1 MYFAYTE
8 TETTVRN
15 AEEQLISIKNV
26 SKSFDGQEVL
36 SNINLTIRR
45 NEFITLLGPS
55 GCGKTTLLR
64 MIAGFEMPD
73 SGEIL
78 FEGKSMKDV
87 PPYKRKLNTVFQRY
101 ALFPHMNV
109 YDNIAF
115 GLKIKKLEKEQ
126 IDKKVT
132 DMLRLVQ
139 LTGYEKR
146 SITRLSGG
154 QMQRVA
160 IARALVN
167 EPEVLLLDEPLGALD
182 LKFRKEMQL
191 ELKRMQKQLGITF
204 IYVTHDQ
211 DEALTMSDKVV
222 VMSDGMIQQFGTPEE
237 IYNEPN
243 NAFVADFIGESN
255 ILNGEMTG
263 KKKVMFCGAEFNCVD
278 DVKKGTLVE
287 VVVRPE
293 DITIVSPDASPL
305 TGEVISVIFKGM
317 HYEITVLCGKTEIV
331 IQSTRS
337 ARMNTEVGLLI
348 EPDGIHIMK
357 GEARV
362 NKFDGVITKHN
373 TVEFADGEFEC
384 DITQLYP
391 GSYIDDKEYLITAD
405 GEKLDLTDV
414 EVDVEVDVQDVRMSD
429 NEDEGG
435 VCGNIISLIY
445 IGDHYNYVVRTENEE
460 DFIVHDDILWNEDDY
475 VAIVIPPEKI
485 RLSLKETADE

>member
-1 MYFAYTE
+1 M
-8 TETTVRN
+8 RN
-15 AEEQLISIKNV
+15 IEEQLITIKNV
-26 SKSFDGQEVL
+26 MKSFDGQEVL
-36 SNINLTIRR
+36 TNINLTIRR

-64 MIAGFEMPD
+64 MIAGFENPD
-73 SGEIL
+73 SGDLL
-78 FEGKSMKDV
+78 FEGKSMKGV

-115 GLKIKKLEKEQ
+115 GLKIKKMPKEQ
-126 IDKKVT
+126 IEQKVT
-132 DMLRLVQ
+132 DMLRLVK

-146 SITRLSGG
+146 SITKLSGG

-222 VMSDGMIQQFGTPEE
+222 VMSDGMIQQFGTPVE

-263 KKKVMFCGAEFNCVD
+263 KKKVAFCDAEFDCVD
-278 DVKKGTLVE
+278 DVPKGTKVE

-293 DITIVSPDASPL
+293 DITITAPENSGL
-305 TGEVISVIFKGM
+305 KGKVISVIFKGM
-317 HYEITVLCGKTEIV
+317 HYEITVLCGKNEII
-331 IQSTRS
+331 IQSTKS
-337 ARMNTEVGLLI
+337 AVMNSEVGLLI

-357 GEARV
+357 GEATV
-362 NKFDGVITKHN
+362 NNFEGVITRKN

-384 DITQLYP
+384 DVTQLYP
-391 GSYIDDKEYLITAD
+391 GSYLDDKEYLITAD
-405 GEKLDLTDV
+405 GEKIDLTGTEV
-414 EVDVEVDVQDVRMSD
+414 NVSVDVKDVRMSD

-460 DFIVHDDILWNEDDY
+460 DFIIHDDVLWNEDDY
-475 VAIVIPPEKI
+475 VSVVIPPDRI
-485 RLSLKETADE
+485 RLTLKETEDE